1 MVDLASKYGIIYETY
16 RRCILKPSSS
26 TQLPQTHHPPPKARR
41 LQFGPQPL
49 TSVISGKMAY
59 SAPGYPPAPP
69 KVYFAPPSCT
79 PRPAP
84 VWLPVP
90 HNFLHR
96 AVKPSPYRHM
106 ENRITD
112 DAPGPVEPTPSTGD
126 PESVSVDEYVRK
138 FQNWRLGGESFGSP
152 AGGEG
157 LELRMQMP
165 KSDFI
170 RFSEILDVG
179 DDEKFPKISFNA
191 LTSTL
196 IIQHAPSPIHEKV
209 ISTVSEGFN
218 LARSSLP
225 TPLRQRIT
233 IVFNQKFCSFK
244 RGYKGS
250 RKVPDTMVEVENAA
264 GTLEVKFILEVG
276 YTETYDD
283 LVRDARIWLEGTD
296 TVSAVMLVKLNEDP
310 AYQNPTSRLT
320 DEEFDNLEFPPSEEV
335 SQELFSL
342 DEAHGPACYKGLRWV
357 GKITSSLE
365 IWKRH
370 PTSHLAIR
378 TFGPHNH
385 LNSDNTTYIY
395 FHLCDFLD
403 VSFEENHHIG
413 FDWGLFH
420 RKLGTYI
427 RQLAVERCVQALE
440 AREGRANVLDRD
452 FQPSPAAGST

>member
-1 MVDLASKYGIIYETY
+1 
-16 RRCILKPSSS
+16 
-26 TQLPQTHHPPPKARR
+26 
-41 LQFGPQPL
+41 
-49 TSVISGKMAY
+49 
-59 SAPGYPPAPP
+59 
-69 KVYFAPPSCT
+69 
-79 PRPAP
+79 
-84 VWLPVP
+84 
-90 HNFLHR
+90 
-96 AVKPSPYRHM
+96 
-106 ENRITD
+106 
-112 DAPGPVEPTPSTGD
+112 
-126 PESVSVDEYVRK
+126 
-138 FQNWRLGGESFGSP
+138 
-152 AGGEG
+152 
-157 LELRMQMP
+157 MQMP

-357 GKITSSLE
+357 GKITSSIE

-370 PTSHLAIR
+370 PTSHVAIR
-378 TFGPHNH
+378 TLGPHNH
-385 LNSDNTTYIY
+385 LNADNSTYIY
-395 FHLCDFLD
+395 FHLCDFMD
-403 VSFEENHHIG
+403 VSSAENHYVG

-427 RQLAVERCVQALE
+427 RELAVERCGKALE
-440 AREGRANVLDRD
+440 AREGRANVLDHN

>member
-1 MVDLASKYGIIYETY
+1 
-16 RRCILKPSSS
+16 
-26 TQLPQTHHPPPKARR
+26 
-41 LQFGPQPL
+41 
-49 TSVISGKMAY
+49 
-59 SAPGYPPAPP
+59 
-69 KVYFAPPSCT
+69 
-79 PRPAP
+79 
-84 VWLPVP
+84 
-90 HNFLHR
+90 
-96 AVKPSPYRHM
+96 M

-112 DAPGPVEPTPSTGD
+112 DASGPVELTPSTAD
-126 PESVSVDEYVRK
+126 PESVSLEECVRK
-138 FQNWRLGGESFGSP
+138 FQNWWLGGESFGCP
-152 AGGEG
+152 GGEEG

-196 IIQHAPSPIHEKV
+196 IIQHMPTPIHEKV

-225 TPLRQRIT
+225 TPLRERIA
-233 IVFNQKFCSFK
+233 IVYNENFRSFK
-244 RGYKGS
+244 RGYRGS
-250 RKVPDTMVEVENAA
+250 RKVPDTMVQVENAA

-276 YTETYDD
+276 YAETYDD
-283 LVRDARIWLEGTD
+283 LVRDARMWLERTD
-296 TVSAVMLVKLNEDP
+296 TVSTVMLVKMNEDP

-320 DEEFDNLEFPPSEEV
+320 DKEFDTPEFPPSGEV
-335 SQELFSL
+335 SQEHFSL

-357 GKITSSLE
+357 GKITGSIE

-385 LNSDNTTYIY
+385 LNAENTTYTY
-395 FHLCDFLD
+395 FHLSDFLD
-403 VSFEENHHIG
+403 VSFEEDHHVG

-420 RKLGTYI
+420 RELGTYI
-427 RQLAVERCVQALE
+427 SELAVERAGEALE
-440 AREGRANVLDRD
+440 ALEGRANMLDHA